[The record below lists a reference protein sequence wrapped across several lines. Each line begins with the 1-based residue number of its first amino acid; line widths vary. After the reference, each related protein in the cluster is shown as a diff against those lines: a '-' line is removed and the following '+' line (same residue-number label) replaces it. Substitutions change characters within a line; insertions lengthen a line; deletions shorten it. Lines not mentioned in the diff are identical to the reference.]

1 MMKKAVIF
9 VCFLMCV
16 GFQMSA
22 QDATAI
28 KEIQRLTLEN
38 DSLRRR
44 VETVR
49 KTSNERI
56 AVFVDSLTRL
66 NNEYRTLNGR
76 VLQLQDDLEKERKK
90 AEKIKDVKAERDSL
104 MTQNTALQIRLD
116 KEKKEQFDAGRKSV
130 LGRIEQTYSS
140 DFDVLVQST
149 SLKTVQRDLPF
160 VEDATIKKKMQDLQS
175 YFEAKQVLSEK
186 YDELKVVAA
195 QSKIK
200 SLSQTNAVK
209 ALGESLENYKFSF
222 DALRETINKIKE
234 RDQKFI
240 ANDDYSEKLKMK
252 EILAELS
259 DYFYNYSFD
268 FAEYP
273 YLSGIVM
280 EIINRKQKD
289 ANADISDLMEEPV
302 KPNSNA
308 RIKPVKP

>member
-1 MMKKAVIF
+1 
-9 VCFLMCV
+9 MCL

-38 DSLRRR
+38 DSLKR
-44 VETVR
+44 EMEKVR
-49 KTSNERI
+49 QRNNERLSQYNNSI
-56 AVFVDSLTRL
+56 TQL
-66 NNEYRTLNGR
+66 NEENSTLKGQ
-76 VLQLQDDLEKERKK
+76 LSKLQDDLEKERKK

-104 MTQNTALQIRLD
+104 MTQNTALQIRPD

-130 LGRIEQTYSS
+130 LGRIEQAYSS

-175 YFEAKQVLSEK
+175 YFDAKQVLSEK
-186 YDELKVVAA
+186 YDEQKVLAA

-252 EILAELS
+252 EILGELS

-280 EIINRKQKD
+280 EIINRKQKNT
-289 ANADISDLMEEPV
+289 NADISDLMEESV
-302 KPNSNA
+302 KPNPNI

>member
-1 MMKKAVIF
+1 MMKKTVLF
-9 VCFLMCV
+9 VCFLMCI

-22 QDATAI
+22 QDATVI

-38 DSLRRR
+38 DSLKRKI
-44 VETVR
+44 ESMR

-56 AVFVDSLTRL
+56 GYYEDSLTHL
-66 NNEYRTLNGR
+66 NDEYRTLKGK
-76 VLQLQDDLEKERKK
+76 VLQLQDDLDKEKKN
-90 AEKIKDVKAERDSL
+90 AEKLKDIKTERDEL
-104 MTQNTALQIRLD
+104 NQQNADLLIRLD
-116 KEKKEQFDAGRKSV
+116 KEKKEQYEVGRRSV
-130 LGRIEQTYSS
+130 IGRVEQAYNS

-149 SLKTVQRDLPF
+149 SIKVVQRDLPF
-160 VEDATIKKKMQDLQS
+160 VEDASVKKKMQDLQS
-175 YFEAKQVLSEK
+175 YFEAQQVLCEK
-186 YDELKVVAA
+186 YDEQKVVAA
-195 QSKIK
+195 QSKIQ
-200 SLSQTNAVK
+200 SLPQTNAVK
-209 ALGESLENYKFSF
+209 ILGESLENYKFSF

-234 RDQKFI
+234 RDQRFI

-289 ANADISDLMEEPV
+289 ANADISDLMEESV

>member
-1 MMKKAVIF
+1 MMKKTVLFA
-9 VCFLMCV
+9 CFLMCV
-16 GFQMSA
+16 GFKMSA

-44 VETVR
+44 IETVR
-49 KTSNERI
+49 KSSNERI

-66 NNEYRTLNGR
+66 NNEFRTLNGR

-130 LGRIEQTYSS
+130 LGRIEQAYSL

-149 SLKTVQRDLPF
+149 SLKTIQRDLPF

-175 YFEAKQVLSEK
+175 YFEAQQVLSEK
-186 YDELKVVAA
+186 YDEQKVVAA

-200 SLSQTNAVK
+200 SLSQTNTVK

-289 ANADISDLMEEPV
+289 ANADISDLMIESI

>member
-9 VCFLMCV
+9 VCFLMCL

-44 VETVR
+44 VETMR
-49 KTSNERI
+49 KTSNERT

-130 LGRIEQTYSS
+130 LGRIEQAYSS
-140 DFDVLVQST
+140 GFDVLVQST
-149 SLKTVQRDLPF
+149 SLKTVQRDFPF

-175 YFEAKQVLSEK
+175 YFEAQQVLCEK
-186 YDELKVVAA
+186 YDEQKVVAA
-195 QSKIK
+195 QSKIN
-200 SLSQTNAVK
+200 SLPKTNAVK
-209 ALGESLENYKFSF
+209 ALGESLVNYKFSF

-240 ANDDYSEKLKMK
+240 ANDDYSENLKMK

-273 YLSGIVM
+273 YLTGIVM
-280 EIINRKQKD
+280 EIINRKQRD
-289 ANADISDLMEEPV
+289 VNADISDLMIESV

>member
-1 MMKKAVIF
+1 MKKTVLFA
-9 VCFLMCV
+9 CFLMCL

-38 DSLRRR
+38 DSLKR
-44 VETVR
+44 EMEKVR
-49 KTSNERI
+49 QRNNERLSQYNNSI
-56 AVFVDSLTRL
+56 TQL
-66 NNEYRTLNGR
+66 NEENSTLKGQ
-76 VLQLQDDLEKERKK
+76 LSKLQDDLEKERKK

-130 LGRIEQTYSS
+130 LGRIEQAYSS

-175 YFEAKQVLSEK
+175 YFDAKQVLSEK
-186 YDELKVVAA
+186 YDEQKVLAA

>member
-1 MMKKAVIF
+1 
-9 VCFLMCV
+9 MCV

-38 DSLRRR
+38 DSLKKS
-44 VETVR
+44 VETI
-49 KTSNERI
+49 KHKNNTQI
-56 AVFVDSLTRL
+56 ALFVDSLSRL
-66 NNEYRTLNGR
+66 NTEYKTLKVNFIQ
-76 VLQLQDDLEKERKK
+76 VQEDLEKEKKK
-90 AEKIKDVKAERDSL
+90 AEKVKDIKAERDSL
-104 MTQNTALQIRLD
+104 MTQNAALQIRLD
-116 KEKKEQFDAGRKSV
+116 NEKKEQFDAGRKSV
-130 LGRIEQTYSS
+130 LGLIEQAYSS

-175 YFEAKQVLSEK
+175 YFEAQQVLCEK
-186 YDELKVVAA
+186 YDEQKVVAA
-195 QSKIK
+195 QSKIN
-200 SLSQTNAVK
+200 SLPKTNAVK
-209 ALGESLENYKFSF
+209 ALGESLVNYKFSF

-234 RDQKFI
+234 RDQKII
-240 ANDDYSEKLKMK
+240 ANDDYSEYRKMK
-252 EILAELS
+252 EILEELS

-280 EIINRKQKD
+280 EIINHKQKD
-289 ANADISDLMEEPV
+289 ANADISNLMKESV
-302 KPNSNA
+302 RPNSNA